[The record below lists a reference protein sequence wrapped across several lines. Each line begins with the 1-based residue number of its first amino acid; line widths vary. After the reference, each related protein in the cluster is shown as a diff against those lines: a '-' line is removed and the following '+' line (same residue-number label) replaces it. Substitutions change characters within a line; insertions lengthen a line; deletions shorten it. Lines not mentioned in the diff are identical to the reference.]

1 MSADADADQK
11 TEAPTPKRRHE
22 AERKGDVLQ
31 SKELGTALIMTAG
44 AGWIWLAGPIFI
56 SACQKVLREGLTIE
70 RADLTGFDPALT
82 TLRLLEH
89 LLLPIT
95 LLFGLTLVAALAT
108 PTLLGS
114 LGFRPESVAFKASKL
129 NPFSGLKRMFGL
141 NGAVELIKSIAKTLL
156 LGALGYWFLMGHLED
171 LMGLSSTD
179 PRAGAAITGS
189 LFSTVVALL
198 AGGLLVIALAD
209 VPTQIFQ
216 RQRRLRMTKEEVRQ
230 EMKETEGSP
239 ELKQAIR
246 RKQHEV
252 LSSSA
257 RKAVKEATVVL
268 TNPTHFAI
276 ALRYDPLKDAAPL
289 VVARGRGDTA
299 QAIKELAKEGSIPL
313 LEYPQLTRAIYYTS
327 RAGQSIAED
336 LYVAVATVLAFVFR
350 LDQAQAE
357 GVQQP
362 SVFVPDDKRFD
373 ENGVVIST

>member
-11 TEAPTPKRRHE
+11 TEAPTPKRRQE
-22 AERKGDVLQ
+22 AERKGDLLQ
-31 SKELGTALIMTAG
+31 SKELGTALVMTAG

-56 SACQKVLREGLTIE
+56 SACQKVLREGLTID
-70 RADLTGFDPALT
+70 RADLTDFDPALT

-89 LLLPIT
+89 LLLPVA

-114 LGFRPESVAFKASKL
+114 LGFRPSLVAFKASKL

-141 NGAVELIKSIAKTLL
+141 NGAVELVKSIAKTIL
-156 LGALGYWFLMGHLED
+156 LGALGYWFLMGHLNE

-252 LSSSA
+252 LSGSA

-289 VVARGRGDTA
+289 VIARGRGDTA
-299 QAIKELAKEGSIPL
+299 QAIKDLAKEGSIPL

-327 RAGQSIAED
+327 RAGQTIAED

-362 SVFVPDDKRFD
+362 SVLVPDDKRFD
-373 ENGVVIST
+373 ENGVIIST

>member
-1 MSADADADQK
+1 
-11 TEAPTPKRRHE
+11 
-22 AERKGDVLQ
+22 
-31 SKELGTALIMTAG
+31 
-44 AGWIWLAGPIFI
+44 
-56 SACQKVLREGLTIE
+56 
-70 RADLTGFDPALT
+70 
-82 TLRLLEH
+82 
-89 LLLPIT
+89 
-95 LLFGLTLVAALAT
+95 
-108 PTLLGS
+108 
-114 LGFRPESVAFKASKL
+114 
-129 NPFSGLKRMFGL
+129 MFGL
-141 NGAVELIKSIAKTLL
+141 NGAVELVKSIAKTIL
-156 LGALGYWFLMGHLED
+156 LGALGYWFLMGHLNE

-252 LSSSA
+252 LSGSA

-299 QAIKELAKEGSIPL
+299 QAIKDLAKEGSIPL

-362 SVFVPDDKRFD
+362 SVLVPDDKRFD
-373 ENGVVIST
+373 ENGVIIST

>member
-11 TEAPTPKRRHE
+11 TEAPTPKRRQE
-22 AERKGDVLQ
+22 AERKGDLLQ
-31 SKELGTALIMTAG
+31 SKELGTALVMTAG

-56 SACQKVLREGLTIE
+56 SACQKVLREGLTID
-70 RADLTGFDPALT
+70 RADLTDFDPALT

-89 LLLPIT
+89 LLLPVA

-141 NGAVELIKSIAKTLL
+141 NGAVELIKSIAKTIL
-156 LGALGYWFLMGHLED
+156 LGALGYWFLMGHLNE

-252 LSSSA
+252 LSGSA
-257 RKAVKEATVVL
+257 RKAVKEANVVL

-299 QAIKELAKEGSIPL
+299 QAIKDLAKEGSIPL

-327 RAGQSIAED
+327 RAGQTIAED

-362 SVFVPDDKRFD
+362 SVLVPDDKRFD
-373 ENGVVIST
+373 ENGVIIST

>member
-11 TEAPTPKRRHE
+11 TEAPTPKRRQE
-22 AERKGDVLQ
+22 AERKGDLLQ
-31 SKELGTALIMTAG
+31 SKELGTALVMTAG

-56 SACQKVLREGLTIE
+56 SACQKVLREGLTID
-70 RADLTGFDPALT
+70 RADLTDFDPALT

-89 LLLPIT
+89 LLLPVA

-141 NGAVELIKSIAKTLL
+141 NGAVELVKSIAKTIL
-156 LGALGYWFLMGHLED
+156 LGALGYWFLMGHLNE

-252 LSSSA
+252 LSGSA
-257 RKAVKEATVVL
+257 RKAVKEANVVL

-299 QAIKELAKEGSIPL
+299 QAIKDLAKEGSIPL

-327 RAGQSIAED
+327 RAGQTIAED

-362 SVFVPDDKRFD
+362 SVLVPDDKRFD
-373 ENGVVIST
+373 ENGVIIST

>member
-11 TEAPTPKRRHE
+11 TEAPTPKRRQE
-22 AERKGDVLQ
+22 AERKGDLLQ
-31 SKELGTALIMTAG
+31 SKELGTALVITAG
-44 AGWIWLAGPIFI
+44 AGWLWLAGPIFI
-56 SACQKVLREGLTIE
+56 SACQRVLREGLTID
-70 RADLTGFDPALT
+70 RSDLTNFDPALT
-82 TLRLLEH
+82 AIRLAEH
-89 LLLPIT
+89 LLLPT
-95 LLFGLTLVAALAT
+95 ALLFGLTLVAALAT
-108 PTLLGS
+108 PALLGS
-114 LGFRPESVAFKASKL
+114 LGFRPESIAFKASKL

-141 NGAVELIKSIAKTLL
+141 NGAIELAKSIAKTVL
-156 LGALGYWFLMGHLED
+156 LGALGYWFLMGNINELI
-171 LMGLSSTD
+171 GLSSTD
-179 PRAGAAITGS
+179 PRAAAAIMGS

-252 LSSSA
+252 LSGSA
-257 RKAVKEATVVL
+257 RTAVKEATVVL

-276 ALRYDPLKDAAPL
+276 ALRYDPLKDAAPM

-327 RAGQSIAED
+327 RAGQGIAED
-336 LYVAVATVLAFVFR
+336 LYVAVATILAFVFR
-350 LDQAQAE
+350 LDQAQSE
-357 GVQQP
+357 GMQQP
-362 SVFVPDDKRFD
+362 SVLVPDDKRFD
-373 ENGVVIST
+373 ENGVIATA

>member
-11 TEAPTPKRRHE
+11 TEAPTPKRRQE
-22 AERKGDVLQ
+22 AERKGDLLQ
-31 SKELGTALIMTAG
+31 SKELGTALVMTAG

-70 RADLTGFDPALT
+70 RADLTDFDPALT

-89 LLLPIT
+89 LLLPVT
-95 LLFGLTLVAALAT
+95 LLFGLTLLAALAT

-114 LGFRPESVAFKASKL
+114 LGFRPESVAFKGSKL

-156 LGALGYWFLMGHLED
+156 LGALGYWFLMHHLND

-252 LSSSA
+252 LSGSA

-276 ALRYDPLKDAAPL
+276 ALRYDPLKDVAPL

-299 QAIKELAKEGSIPL
+299 QAIKDLAKEGSIPL

-362 SVFVPDDKRFD
+362 SVLVPDDKRFD
-373 ENGVVIST
+373 ENGVIIST

>member
-11 TEAPTPKRRHE
+11 TEAPTPKRRQE
-22 AERKGDVLQ
+22 AERKGDLLQ
-31 SKELGTALIMTAG
+31 SKELGTALVMTAG

-56 SACQKVLREGLTIE
+56 SACQKVLREGLTID
-70 RADLTGFDPALT
+70 RADLTDFDPALT

-89 LLLPIT
+89 LLLPVA

-141 NGAVELIKSIAKTLL
+141 NGAVELVKSIAKTIL
-156 LGALGYWFLMGHLED
+156 LGALGYWFLMGHLNE

-252 LSSSA
+252 LSGSA
-257 RKAVKEATVVL
+257 RKAVKEANVVL

-299 QAIKELAKEGSIPL
+299 QAIKGLAKEGSIPL

-327 RAGQSIAED
+327 RAGQTIAED

-362 SVFVPDDKRFD
+362 SVLVPDDKRFD
-373 ENGVVIST
+373 ENGVIIST